1 MTRQV
6 PVWTKVPEKP
16 SESCS
21 RGDKNEACACFWREV
36 VSRVV
41 RDPSSGAHHSASST
55 VPDLSRLRE
64 VVVLSFLW
72 LARHCIAPDEFG
84 GLCVA
89 ALSGRTDFTLRAR
102 GCGCLFRRTGR
113 NSQGSHSLIEACDF
127 LQPTLLFIVH
137 SNLLACFA
145 ASSAMNSLL
154 WDCPAGPNTEQTS
167 MNEYTRLVIGMP
179 DATFRSVPSFN
190 VRC

>member
-6 PVWTKVPEKP
+6 PVWTKVPEEP

-55 VPDLSRLRE
+55 VTDLSRLRE

-127 LQPTLLFIVH
+127 LQSYSAIYCTFK
-137 SNLLACFA
+137 
-145 ASSAMNSLL
+145 SSSLL
-154 WDCPAGPNTEQTS
+154 CS
-167 MNEYTRLVIGMP
+167 LLCSLVSNEFSPLGL
-179 DATFRSVPSFN
+179 SS
-190 VRC
+190 